1 MQLQGAQNVFNYQK
15 RNFHEPPT
23 KTNANTKNVHKFEDR
38 SLPPAELCNW
48 PLREI
53 GRECWPKAERGGSLD
68 LVGAPILASK
78 TFSQANSKIASQL
91 KKKHIAKNTVSDISL
106 DICLLF
112 II

>member
-78 TFSQANSKIASQL
+78 TFSQANSKTAGQL